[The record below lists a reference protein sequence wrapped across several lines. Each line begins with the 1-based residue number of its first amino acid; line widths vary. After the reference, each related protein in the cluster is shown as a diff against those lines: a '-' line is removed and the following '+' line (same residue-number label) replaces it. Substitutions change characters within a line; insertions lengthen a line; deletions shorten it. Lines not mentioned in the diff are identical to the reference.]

1 MSQDVSYSVI
11 RGLEEVKAQAN
22 IFFYL
27 IYIIL
32 DFLGNFINFL
42 FMTLQSSLYL
52 KKFPFIQNFF
62 TPIP

>member
-11 RGLEEVKAQAN
+11 RGLEEVKAQAD
-22 IFFYL
+22 ILLYL
-27 IYIIL
+27 IFIML

-42 FMTLQSSLYL
+42 FMTLKSTLYL
-52 KKFPFIQNFF
+52 KKFPFIKNFF